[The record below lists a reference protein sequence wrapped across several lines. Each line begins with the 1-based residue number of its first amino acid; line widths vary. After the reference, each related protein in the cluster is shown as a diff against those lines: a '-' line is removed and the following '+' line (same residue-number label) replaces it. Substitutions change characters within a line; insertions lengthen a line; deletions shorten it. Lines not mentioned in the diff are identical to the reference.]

1 MWVSR
6 LGKNRI
12 SGPHT
17 DENFATLSKVLWN
30 IGFTNRKKSHFQ
42 LTSMRKICS
51 HEAWYP
57 WNVDFTTRHNRIFRP
72 QKKRKFPL
80 FDRYLETLLSRIVK
94 NRSFRLP
101 KCGKFANMNLRT
113 LESFGL
119 TTRQQSHFLT
129 SKMQKISKR
138 MLGVPETVD
147 FRTRQKSHF
156 QVPKMKKICWT
167 VSINRM
173 HSFRQL
179 TIKFSSID
187 RPVSVKRTS
196 VSVNRTSSF
205 RQ

>member
-6 LGKNRI
+6 IGKNRI

-30 IGFTNRKKSHFQ
+30 IGFTNRKKSHFH
-42 LTSMRKICS
+42 LTSMRKFAHTKLGTLESWIS
-51 HEAWYP
+51 
-57 WNVDFTTRHNRIFRP
+57 RHGIIAFSGL
-72 QKKRKFPL
+72 KKRKFPL
-80 FDRYLETLLSRIVK
+80 FDRYLETFLSRIVR

-113 LESFGL
+113 LEPFGL

-196 VSVNRTSSF
+196 SF